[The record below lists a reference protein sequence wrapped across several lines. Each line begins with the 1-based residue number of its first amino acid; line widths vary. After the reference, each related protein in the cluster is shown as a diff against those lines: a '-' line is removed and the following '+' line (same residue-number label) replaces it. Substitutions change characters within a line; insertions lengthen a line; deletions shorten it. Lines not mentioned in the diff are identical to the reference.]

1 MNAWEQLMEQDA
13 QNGKKYEII
22 QQETHM
28 KGMIDIDETSEG
40 TRTLQTEDKLHKN
53 QQIGKS
59 VDKKE
64 SRDSPVKLT
73 KALVLL
79 GYSCWSELEPG
90 IENSIR
96 ESKL

>member
-13 QNGKKYEII
+13 QNGKKYETI

-28 KGMIDIDETSEG
+28 KGIIDIDETLDG
-40 TRTLQTEDKLHKN
+40 NRALQTEDTLHKN
-53 QQIGKS
+53 QQIG
-59 VDKKE
+59 VDKKK

-90 IENSIR
+90 IQNSI
-96 ESKL
+96 